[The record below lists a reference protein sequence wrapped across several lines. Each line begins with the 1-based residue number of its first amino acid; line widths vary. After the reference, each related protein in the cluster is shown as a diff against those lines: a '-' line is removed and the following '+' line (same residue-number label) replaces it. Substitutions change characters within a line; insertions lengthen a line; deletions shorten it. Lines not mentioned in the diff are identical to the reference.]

1 MIRSDD
7 CLLPMEIGDK
17 CNHQIWRWYYD
28 STAGECYLFS
38 YSGCD
43 GNNNNYA
50 SSKDCLWLCAAV
62 GKKINNNTS

>member
-1 MIRSDD
+1 
-7 CLLPMEIGDK
+7 MEIGDK

-28 STAGECYLFS
+28 SKAGECYLFS

-50 SSKDCLWLCAAV
+50 TSKDCLWLCAAV
-62 GKKINNNTS
+62 GKQYK